1 MAEQIHQQCLTTD
14 LPRYI
19 VEGPLPT
26 RSGRIF
32 RGYRVR
38 SNNEQHHHGVSMV
51 CKVALLKA
59 QQQNQPSSQ
68 PQSTPTS
75 GSSSTSTTANR
86 ASASTSTST
95 SSVFTSTS
103 SSTTNSNNTNITPI
117 NSTTTTTSTNTTS
130 PTTTTINVSTLE
142 EELMRQSQE
151 LHRIYNAVSNA
162 ETHPHILPYQRW
174 IIPSYSSLSSSNI
187 SSNSNSSNNLSQ
199 QLTKKKIF
207 LNNPTSSAT
216 YTNPSTNAAT
226 MASTLPLPIPS
237 SSISSSTATAAA
249 SASSGVSNTL
259 LQQQQ
264 QQQQP
269 VYLLRQHCYTTLSDR
284 LASRP
289 FLSKVE
295 KLWIIYQILCALQ
308 SLHESNVCHGHLTT
322 DNIMVTSWNWIIL
335 TDISSHIK
343 PTFLPKDDPSIFIQY
358 FQKSYQQQPTNS
370 TAATNTTD
378 TDLSKRCYLA
388 PERFYNTRTPDTTR
402 TSSATALTP
411 AMDIFSAVCYN
422 NTNVSLLYLLLF
434 FLIVFSLSLFLIFFY
449 LFKWLLI
456 FFFIRDASLWK
467 PWLMIA
473 HVN

>member
-1 MAEQIHQQCLTTD
+1 MMSEQIHQQCLTTD

-38 SNNEQHHHGVSMV
+38 SNNEQHHHGVLMV

-59 QQQNQPSSQ
+59 QQQNHPSQ
-68 PQSTPTS
+68 PQSTPTTS
-75 GSSSTSTTANR
+75 SGGSSSSSSATTSANR
-86 ASASTSTST
+86 ASATSTSAST

-103 SSTTNSNNTNITPI
+103 SNTTNSNTSTPI
-117 NSTTTTTSTNTTS
+117 NSNTTT
-130 PTTTTINVSTLE
+130 TTTTINVSSLE
-142 EELMRQSQE
+142 EELKRHSQE
-151 LHRIYNAVSNA
+151 LHRIYSAVSNA

-199 QLTKKKIF
+199 HLTKKKII
-207 LNNPTSSAT
+207 LNNPTSAAT
-216 YTNPSTNAAT
+216 YTSPSTNAAI
-226 MASTLPLPIPS
+226 MASTLPIPIPS
-237 SSISSSTATAAA
+237 SSISSSTATPAA
-249 SASSGVSNTL
+249 SASSGVSNTFL
-259 LQQQQ
+259 QQ

-295 KLWIIYQILCALQ
+295 KLWIIYQILCAIQ

-378 TDLSKRCYLA
+378 TDLSKRCYIA

-402 TSSATALTP
+402 TSSVTALTP

-422 NTNVSLLYLLLF
+422 KMLQ
-434 FLIVFSLSLFLIFFY
+434 
-449 LFKWLLI
+449 
-456 FFFIRDASLWK
+456 
-467 PWLMIA
+467 
-473 HVN
+473 